1 MYLTRHV
8 ENVLEEAGMHGG
20 IPEPGGLQDTNNHTS
35 SIETRVARYD
45 IKKFS
50 FAKLDKFE
58 PFKTTLLYF
67 IC

>member
-45 IKKFS
+45 IKYRGLIFCVFS
-50 FAKLDKFE
+50 
-58 PFKTTLLYF
+58 
-67 IC
+67 